1 VKKGGV
7 WVSGIGCLCAAGTDV
22 ERATDALFGP
32 RLLPAAP
39 RRFESAYGGS
49 YPAYEL
55 APACA
60 DLLVARPSGGG
71 PLLSRTAQM
80 AVAAARQALADAGY
94 EPAALRGRRVGVCVG
109 TTVGN
114 STNFEDFHKASRS
127 ADPALDPVWQYLRG
141 NPAAVLAREFGWDGP
156 CMTVSNACAAGGDA
170 IAQATEWLRQDVC
183 DLALAGG
190 ADELSRIT
198 YLGFIAL
205 LITDKEPCRP
215 FDASRAGLN
224 LGEGAAMLLL
234 QRPGVR
240 GLVPRRWR
248 GQVLGYGSASDAH
261 HVTAPHP
268 EGRGLRV
275 AIREALDDADLASS
289 DLAFVKAH
297 GTGTVDNE
305 RVESRVLNELL
316 PGIPYF
322 SVKGAIGHTLG
333 AAGAIEA
340 ALTLACLERGRI
352 PASAGFL
359 EASAE
364 VAMGPQRVTC
374 DSQRGAAL
382 AQSLAFGGSNTVLA
396 LARADY
402 GG

>member
-1 VKKGGV
+1 MKQGGV
-7 WVSGIGCLCAAGTDV
+7 LVSGIGCLCAAGPDV

-32 RLLPAAP
+32 RLLPAPP
-39 RRFESAYGGS
+39 RRFTSAYGGD
-49 YPAYEL
+49 YPVFELPAAYDAL
-55 APACA
+55 LDATPATA
-60 DLLVARPSGGG
+60 GPAR
-71 PLLSRTAQM
+71 SRTAQM
-80 AVAAARQALADAGY
+80 ALAAARQAIADAGY
-94 EPAALRGRRVGVCVG
+94 DPAALRSQRVGVCVG

-114 STNFEDFHKASRS
+114 STNFEEFYRNSRDT
-127 ADPALDPVWQYLRG
+127 DPPLAPVWQYRRG
-141 NPAAVLAREFGWDGP
+141 NPAALIAREFGWDGP

-170 IAQATEWLRQDVC
+170 IAYATEWLRQGAC

-205 LITDKEPCRP
+205 LITDREPCRP
-215 FDASRAGLN
+215 FDATRAGLN

-234 QRPGVR
+234 QRPDGH
-240 GLVPRRWR
+240 GPSPRRWR
-248 GQVLGYGSASDAH
+248 GQVLGYGTASDAH

-268 EGRGLRV
+268 EGRGLR
-275 AIREALDDADLASS
+275 AALGEALGNAGLTPADI
-289 DLAFVKAH
+289 AFVKAH
-297 GTGTVDNE
+297 GTGTLDNE
-305 RVESRVLNELL
+305 RVESGVLGDLL

-322 SVKGAIGHTLG
+322 SVKGMIGHTLG

-352 PASAGFL
+352 PASAGFR
-359 EASAE
+359 EASPAGA
-364 VAMGPQRVTC
+364 VGPQSVATDLRP
-374 DSQRGAAL
+374 GAAL

-396 LARADY
+396 LARADH